1 MATPSRP
8 TSALGQHLDQRIPTP
23 AGTTSHQGPATLDEI
38 RDLLLFFGDAIS
50 ELTRRISE
58 NEEVTK
64 EVRTTVENISQQVDN
79 IAIKVNEP
87 RTPEQAHPIQ
97 PVDETPRATT
107 SAAGKKVTIAPTDP
121 IRPWYRVHTPAT
133 DDGGFSL
140 FDAPDVKPLIPT
152 PAPRAPSLGASTIPV
167 GPPGRSPS
175 RTPGGTLKP
184 IKVKAPEPF
193 KGGSGTEAKQWLA
206 RMNGWLRLSATQFNS
221 EEDIVTFLLVNME
234 GSASAWALPH
244 LANMGSNKATI
255 TTAMEFDTA
264 FSRAF
269 FDPDE
274 QRAAERKITNLVQT
288 TTTAAYATEFR
299 TLLMSLDWN
308 DAALRA
314 QFYKGLHW
322 QVKQQLAQKETQPQ
336 DLEELVSAATRI
348 DNVRRELEISRPPRE
363 NRSKPA
369 ATTTA
374 TTSRTNHGTPRV
386 NSERLK
392 ADPNYVSEA
401 ERQRR
406 RDEKLCIKCG
416 KAGHRFAECR
426 TGWKGPD
433 KGKET
438 AKIAETESE
447 KE

>member
-1 MATPSRP
+1 MRKSPKKS
-8 TSALGQHLDQRIPTP
+8 
-23 AGTTSHQGPATLDEI
+23 
-38 RDLLLFFGDAIS
+38 
-50 ELTRRISE
+50 
-58 NEEVTK
+58 
-64 EVRTTVENISQQVDN
+64 
-79 IAIKVNEP
+79 EP
-87 RTPEQAHPIQ
+87 RSKTLAS
-97 PVDETPRATT
+97 RATT
-107 SAAGKKVTIAPTDP
+107 SAAGKRVTIAPADP
-121 IRPWYRVHTPAT
+121 IRPWYRSHTPAT
-133 DDGGFSL
+133 DDEGFSL

-152 PAPRAPSLGASTIPV
+152 PTTRATSLGAITIPV
-167 GPPGRSPS
+167 GPTGRSPS

-221 EEDIVTFLLVNME
+221 EEDVVTFLLVNME

-244 LANMGSNKATI
+244 LANMGSNRATI
-255 TTAMEFDTA
+255 TTATEFDTA

-274 QRAAERKITNLVQT
+274 QRAAERKITALVQT

-322 QVKQQLAQKETQPQ
+322 HVKQQLAQKETQPQ
-336 DLEELVSAATRI
+336 DLEELIAAATRI
-348 DNVRRELEISRPPRE
+348 DNVRRELEISRPSHE
-363 NRSKPA
+363 NRPKPA
-369 ATTTA
+369 AAA
-374 TTSRTNHGTPRV
+374 TTSRTNTGAPRID
-386 NSERLK
+386 SDRLK

-438 AKIAETESE
+438 AKVVEVSE
-447 KE
+447 NE

>member
-1 MATPSRP
+1 M
-8 TSALGQHLDQRIPTP
+8 
-23 AGTTSHQGPATLDEI
+23 
-38 RDLLLFFGDAIS
+38 
-50 ELTRRISE
+50 
-58 NEEVTK
+58 
-64 EVRTTVENISQQVDN
+64 
-79 IAIKVNEP
+79 
-87 RTPEQAHPIQ
+87 
-97 PVDETPRATT
+97 PRAT
-107 SAAGKKVTIAPTDP
+107 
-121 IRPWYRVHTPAT
+121 
-133 DDGGFSL
+133 
-140 FDAPDVKPLIPT
+140 
-152 PAPRAPSLGASTIPV
+152 SLGAQAIPI
-167 GPPGRSPS
+167 GPIGRSPS

-193 KGGSGTEAKQWLA
+193 KGGTGTEAKQWLA
-206 RMNGWLRLSATQFNS
+206 RMNGWLCLSATQFNS

-234 GSASAWALPH
+234 GTASAWALPH
-244 LANMGSNKATI
+244 LANMGNNRATI
-255 TTAMEFDTA
+255 TTAAQFDTA

-274 QRAAERKITNLVQT
+274 QRAAERKITTLVQT

-336 DLEELVSAATRI
+336 DLEELIAAATRI
-348 DNVRRELEISRPPRE
+348 DNVRRKLEISCPPCE
-363 NRSKPA
+363 NRPKPTN
-369 ATTTA
+369 TTILAPRTA
-374 TTSRTNHGTPRV
+374 NTGSPRV
-386 NSERLK
+386 DLDRLK
-392 ADPNYVSEA
+392 SDPNYVSEA
-401 ERQRR
+401 KQQRR

-438 AKIAETESE
+438 AKVAEMSE
-447 KE
+447 NE

>member
-1 MATPSRP
+1 
-8 TSALGQHLDQRIPTP
+8 
-23 AGTTSHQGPATLDEI
+23 
-38 RDLLLFFGDAIS
+38 
-50 ELTRRISE
+50 
-58 NEEVTK
+58 
-64 EVRTTVENISQQVDN
+64 
-79 IAIKVNEP
+79 
-87 RTPEQAHPIQ
+87 
-97 PVDETPRATT
+97 
-107 SAAGKKVTIAPTDP
+107 
-121 IRPWYRVHTPAT
+121 
-133 DDGGFSL
+133 
-140 FDAPDVKPLIPT
+140 
-152 PAPRAPSLGASTIPV
+152 
-167 GPPGRSPS
+167 
-175 RTPGGTLKP
+175 
-184 IKVKAPEPF
+184 
-193 KGGSGTEAKQWLA
+193 
-206 RMNGWLRLSATQFNS
+206 
-221 EEDIVTFLLVNME
+221 ME

-322 QVKQQLAQKETQPQ
+322 HVKQQLAQKETQPQ
-336 DLEELVSAATRI
+336 NLEELIAAAIRI
-348 DNVRRELEISRPPRE
+348 DNVRRELETSRPPRE

-374 TTSRTNHGTPRV
+374 TTSRTNSSTPRV
-386 NSERLK
+386 DSDRLK
-392 ADPNYVSEA
+392 ANPNYVSEA

-438 AKIAETESE
+438 AKVAEMSE
-447 KE
+447 NE

>member
-1 MATPSRP
+1 MST
-8 TSALGQHLDQRIPTP
+8 
-23 AGTTSHQGPATLDEI
+23 
-38 RDLLLFFGDAIS
+38 
-50 ELTRRISE
+50 
-58 NEEVTK
+58 NEEVTRD
-64 EVRTTVENISQQVDN
+64 VRTTVENISQQVDN
-79 IAIKVNEP
+79 IAAKINEP
-87 RTPEQAHPIQ
+87 RTPEQAHPVQ
-97 PVDETPRATT
+97 QVDETPRATT
-107 SAAGKKVTIAPTDP
+107 STTGKRVSITTPAEP
-121 IRPWYRVHTPAT
+121 IRPWYQSHTPGT

-140 FDAPDVKPLIPT
+140 FDAPDVKPLIPA
-152 PAPRAPSLGASTIPV
+152 PAPRPPSLGASVIPV
-167 GPPGRSPS
+167 GPLGRSPS

-244 LANMGSNKATI
+244 LANMGSNRATI
-255 TTAMEFDTA
+255 TTAIEFDTA
-264 FSRAF
+264 FLRAF

-274 QRAAERKITNLVQT
+274 QQAAEQKITNLVQT

-336 DLEELVSAATRI
+336 DLEELIAAATRI
-348 DNVRRELEISRPPRE
+348 NNVRRELEISRPPRE
-363 NRSKPA
+363 NRPKP
-369 ATTTA
+369 TTTA
-374 TTSRTNHGTPRV
+374 TTSRTNPGIPRV
-386 NSERLK
+386 DSERLK
-392 ADPNYVSEA
+392 SDPNYVSEA

-416 KAGHRFAECR
+416 KASHRFAECR

-433 KGKET
+433 KGKE
-438 AKIAETESE
+438 AVKVAEMSE
-447 KE
+447 NE

>member
-1 MATPSRP
+1 MAPTSRP
-8 TSALGQHLDQRIPTP
+8 SSALGQHLDQGVPTP
-23 AGTTSHQGPATLDEI
+23 AGASTNQGPATLDEI
-38 RDLLLFFGDAIS
+38 RDLLHLLGNAIS
-50 ELTRRISE
+50 DLNHRVSA
-58 NEEVTK
+58 NEETTR
-64 EVRTTVENISQQVDN
+64 EVRTMVENISQQVDN
-79 IAIKVNEP
+79 VASKVNEP
-87 RTPEQAHPIQ
+87 RTPEQVN
-97 PVDETPRATT
+97 PVRSIDETPRATT
-107 SAAGKKVTIAPTDP
+107 STTGKRVTIAPTDP
-121 IRPWYRVHTPAT
+121 IRPWFRPQTPGT
-133 DDGGFSL
+133 DDEGFSL
-140 FDAPDVKPLIPT
+140 FDAPDVKPLIP
-152 PAPRAPSLGASTIPV
+152 APTSRATSLGASAIPIR
-167 GPPGRSPS
+167 PTGRSPS

-206 RMNGWLRLSATQFNS
+206 RMNGWLRLSATQFNT
-221 EEDIVTFLLVNME
+221 EEDVVTFLLVNME
-234 GSASAWALPH
+234 GTASSWALPH
-244 LANMGSNKATI
+244 LANMGSNRATI
-255 TTAMEFDTA
+255 TTAAQFDTA

-274 QRAAERKITNLVQT
+274 QRAAERKITTLIQT

-322 QVKQQLAQKETQPQ
+322 HVKQQLAQKETQPQ
-336 DLEELVSAATRI
+336 DLEELIAAATRI

-363 NRSKPA
+363 NRSKSV
-369 ATTTA
+369 ATTTV
-374 TTSRTNHGTPRV
+374 TTSRTSSSTPRV
-386 NSERLK
+386 DSDRLK

-426 TGWKGPD
+426 TGWKGPE

-438 AKIAETESE
+438 AKVAEEQPE

>member
-8 TSALGQHLDQRIPTP
+8 ASASGQHVDQGLPTP
-23 AGTTSHQGPATLDEI
+23 IGTTTHQGPATLDEI
-38 RDLLLFFGDAIS
+38 RDLLHFFGDAIS
-50 ELTRRISE
+50 KLNRRIST
-58 NEEVTK
+58 NEEVTRD
-64 EVRTTVENISQQVDN
+64 VRTTVENISQQVDN
-79 IAIKVNEP
+79 IAVKINEP
-87 RTPEQAHPIQ
+87 RTPEQAHPAQQI
-97 PVDETPRATT
+97 DKTPRATT
-107 SAAGKKVTIAPTDP
+107 SATGKKVTIAPTDP
-121 IRPWYRVHTPAT
+121 IRPWFRSQTPGT
-133 DDGGFSL
+133 DDEGFSL
-140 FDAPDVKPLIPT
+140 FDGPDVKPLIP
-152 PAPRAPSLGASTIPV
+152 APMSRATSLGASAIPI
-167 GPPGRSPS
+167 GPTGRSPS

-206 RMNGWLRLSATQFNS
+206 RMNGWLRLSATQFNT
-221 EEDIVTFLLVNME
+221 EEDVVTFLLVNME
-234 GSASAWALPH
+234 STASSWALPH
-244 LANMGSNKATI
+244 LANMGSNRATI
-255 TTAMEFDTA
+255 TTAAQFDTA

-274 QRAAERKITNLVQT
+274 QRAAERKITTLVQT

-322 QVKQQLAQKETQPQ
+322 HVKQQLAQKEDQPR
-336 DLEELVSAATRI
+336 DLEALIAAATRI

-369 ATTTA
+369 TTTA
-374 TTSRTNHGTPRV
+374 TTSRTNSGVPRV
-386 NSERLK
+386 DSERLK
-392 ADPNYVSEA
+392 SDPNYVSEA

-438 AKIAETESE
+438 AKVAEEEPE

>member
-1 MATPSRP
+1 MATSSRP
-8 TSALGQHLDQRIPTP
+8 SSALGQHLDQGIPTP
-23 AGTTSHQGPATLDEI
+23 AGTTTHQGPATLDEI
-38 RDLLLFFGDAIS
+38 RDLLHFFGDAIS
-50 ELTRRISE
+50 ELTRRIST
-58 NEEVTK
+58 NEEVTRD
-64 EVRTTVENISQQVDN
+64 VRTTVENISQQVDN
-79 IAIKVNEP
+79 IAAKVNEP
-87 RTPEQAHPIQ
+87 RTPEQAHPVSQ
-97 PVDETPRATT
+97 VDKTPRATT
-107 SAAGKKVTIAPTDP
+107 SATGKKVTIAPADP
-121 IRPWYRVHTPAT
+121 IRPWYRTHTPAT
-133 DDGGFSL
+133 DDEGFSL

-152 PAPRAPSLGASTIPV
+152 PTSQATSLGASAIPI
-167 GPPGRSPS
+167 GPTGRSP
-175 RTPGGTLKP
+175 K
-184 IKVKAPEPF
+184 PF

-221 EEDIVTFLLVNME
+221 EEDVVIFLLVNME
-234 GSASAWALPH
+234 GTALAWALPH
-244 LANMGSNKATI
+244 LANMGSNRATI
-255 TTAMEFDTA
+255 TTATEFDTA

-322 QVKQQLAQKETQPQ
+322 HVKQQLAQKEDQPR
-336 DLEELVSAATRI
+336 DLEALIAAATRI

-363 NRSKPA
+363 NRPKNVNPTGSVPR
-369 ATTTA
+369 TA
-374 TTSRTNHGTPRV
+374 NTGSPRV
-386 NSERLK
+386 DSDRLK
-392 ADPNYVSEA
+392 SDPNYVSEA

-406 RDEKLCIKCG
+406 RNEKLCIKCG
-416 KAGHRFAECR
+416 KAGHQFAECR

-438 AKIAETESE
+438 VKIAKDKPENE
-447 KE
+447 

>member
-1 MATPSRP
+1 MATPSQP
-8 TSALGQHLDQRIPTP
+8 TSALGQHLDQGVPIP
-23 AGTTSHQGPATLDEI
+23 AGTTPHQGPATLDEI
-38 RDLLLFFGDAIS
+38 RDLLHFFGDAIS
-50 ELTRRISE
+50 ELTQRILQ

-64 EVRTTVENISQQVDN
+64 EVRTTVKNISQQVDN
-79 IAIKVNEP
+79 IAIKVNKP

-121 IRPWYRVHTPAT
+121 IWPWYRTHTPAT
-133 DDGGFSL
+133 NDEEFSL
-140 FDAPDVKPLIPT
+140 FDQPDIKPLIPPPT
-152 PAPRAPSLGASTIPV
+152 TRASSLGASAIAI
-167 GPPGRSPS
+167 GPTRHSPS

-193 KGGSGTEAKQWLA
+193 KGGTGSEAKQWLA

-221 EEDIVTFLLVNME
+221 EEDVVTFLLVNME
-234 GSASAWALPH
+234 GTASSWALPH
-244 LANMGSNKATI
+244 LANMGSNQATI
-255 TTAMEFDTA
+255 TTALEFDTA

-274 QRAAERKITNLVQT
+274 QRAAEQKITNLVQT

-299 TLLMSLDWN
+299 TLLMLLDWN
-308 DAALRA
+308 DAALCA

-322 QVKQQLAQKETQPQ
+322 HVKQQLAQKEDQPRN
-336 DLEELVSAATRI
+336 LESLIAATVRI
-348 DNVRRELEISRPPRE
+348 DNVRRELEISRPPRK

-374 TTSRTNHGTPRV
+374 TTSRTNPGTPCV
-386 NSERLK
+386 DSERLK
-392 ADPNYVSEA
+392 SDPNYVSEA

-416 KAGHRFAECR
+416 KAGHQFAECR

-438 AKIAETESE
+438 AKVAEEQPE